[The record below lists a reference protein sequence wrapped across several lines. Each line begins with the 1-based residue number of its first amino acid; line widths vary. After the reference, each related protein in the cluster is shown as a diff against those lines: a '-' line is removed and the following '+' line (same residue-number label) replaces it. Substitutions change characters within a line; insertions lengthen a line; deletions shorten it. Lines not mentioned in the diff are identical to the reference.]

1 METQEASLI
10 LDIVHAQRDV
20 HHAEKILA
28 ECVVWEHEKIANLH
42 RFKANQVQDTVD
54 DSDLDIRWINAVF
67 NNHGRSQPTPPL
79 HLSTSLQKV
88 PDADGKLHCFNCMLW
103 CSGVDV
109 RAGALTQIVA
119 GRLLT
124 IKLN

>member
-1 METQEASLI
+1 LI
-10 LDIVHAQRDV
+10 LDIVHAQCDV
-20 HHAEKILA
+20 HRAEKILA
-28 ECVVWEHEKIANLH
+28 ECIVREDEKIVNLH
-42 RFKANQVQDTVD
+42 HFKANQVQDTVD
-54 DSDLDIRWINAVF
+54 NLDLDIGWINAVF

-79 HLSTSLQKV
+79 RSSTSLQKV
-88 PDADGKLHCFNCMLW
+88 PDTDGKLHCFNCMLW

-124 IKLN
+124 CNLN